1 MVSHGALPGFVGGK
15 VIFVLFYLPGQGWMS
30 SPMLVSGALE
40 GCIPRSIEVEWI
52 PTPPGEGLGAEKPYR
67 AQPEDTTIHP
77 NSSKLKS
84 RGALSGIAELCP
96 PMVNASLSESSG
108 PCKQPLPQLF
118 FISTVVTPA
127 GRHLSGV
134 TSMLSRASS
143 ISGDSNLLT
152 YFTALCSLEQTA
164 KQPTGPFSRESGDFF
179 A

>member
-30 SPMLVSGALE
+30 SPVLVSGVLE
-40 GCIPRSIEVEWI
+40 GCIPRSIEVEW
-52 PTPPGEGLGAEKPYR
+52 TPHPQVRDWELRSHIE
-67 AQPEDTTIHP
+67 PEDATVPP

-84 RGALSGIAELCP
+84 RGALSGIAELCR
-96 PMVNASLSESSG
+96 PMVNASPSESSG